1 MTMTLN
7 KKGTPVSI
15 ASTSTAELQR
25 GMHGI
30 SLGVINPNGSGDI
43 LVRLKSNEQG
53 LYGGDYWF
61 PPEDVI
67 PDGPEGDEVLAVT
80 DPEFPS
86 MLYGWTD
93 DDGIYRF
100 TDDPS
105 QVPGSFD
112 PTATPEGMVT
122 ISVEDAEYL
131 DGLAYHAWGEH
142 FDADDKSSDTKLWHD
157 VVKRLRAAIARAE
170 GDCARP

>member
-122 ISVEDAEYL
+122 VYRGKELIVGIPLSAAINACNAVT
-131 DGLAYHAWGEH
+131 HKW
-142 FDADDKSSDTKLWHD
+142 TKDILS
-157 VVKRLRAAIARAE
+157 AAIARAE

>member
-67 PDGPEGDEVLAVT
+67 PDGPAAGD
-80 DPEFPS
+80 D
-86 MLYGWTD
+86 
-93 DDGIYRF
+93 
-100 TDDPS
+100 
-105 QVPGSFD
+105 
-112 PTATPEGMVT
+112 
-122 ISVEDAEYL
+122 
-131 DGLAYHAWGEH
+131 
-142 FDADDKSSDTKLWHD
+142 HD
-157 VVKRLRAAIARAE
+157 
-170 GDCARP
+170 

>member
-67 PDGPEGDEVLAVT
+67 PDGPAAGD
-80 DPEFPS
+80 DH
-86 MLYGWTD
+86 WT
-93 DDGIYRF
+93 IATTTWAR
-100 TDDPS
+100 S
-105 QVPGSFD
+105 L
-112 PTATPEGMVT
+112 TAT
-122 ISVEDAEYL
+122 
-131 DGLAYHAWGEH
+131 
-142 FDADDKSSDTKLWHD
+142 
-157 VVKRLRAAIARAE
+157 
-170 GDCARP
+170 